1 MLTDPVIL
9 HGWRDWLLTFTGV
22 AQLTVICLPLAALA
36 VLLFARVRIAGGTDR
51 SWAWRRSLAEVGI
64 VYGTLPTVWL
74 TMLPGSHAGTAP
86 GRVSLVPLHD
96 LMTTSPPQLI
106 GNLLLLAA
114 LGAFAPMR
122 FRALA
127 TLPRVIALAASVS
140 ALIEIAQYVFRLDR
154 VSSIDDVLVNTVGAG
169 LAALVTNRWWR
180 ARTCRRHIEI
190 RIRDDNTTRT

>member
-1 MLTDPVIL
+1 MLACPVIL
-9 HGWRDWLLTFTGV
+9 HGWHGWLLTFTGV

-36 VLLFARVRIAGGTDR
+36 VWLLARLRIAGGTER
-51 SWAWRRSLAEVGI
+51 PWAWRRSIAEVGI

-86 GRVSLVPLHD
+86 GRVSLIPFHD

-114 LGAFAPMR
+114 LGAFAPVR
-122 FRALA
+122 FRAFA
-127 TLPRVIALAASVS
+127 TLPRAIALAAGVSV
-140 ALIEIAQYVFRLDR
+140 LIELAQYVFRLDR

-169 LAALVTNRWWR
+169 LAALASNRWWR
-180 ARTCRRHIEI
+180 TRTCRRHIEI